1 MRTMR
6 GKGTIENHFKDPAF
20 TLRKRNLI
28 PFFLLEKICTVLRQP
43 HIMPRLFGH
52 FVVQS
57 LYTVSFIL
65 YVVSNEHLEIQ
76 KGRLE

>member
-28 PFFLLEKICTVLRQP
+28 PFFFHRKKS
-43 HIMPRLFGH
+43 
-52 FVVQS
+52 VQYCVS
-57 LYTVSFIL
+57 SMKCPVFLDALYTVSFIL